1 MAQPILTGVAAM
13 NCTEIASKIERQNP
27 NATALEV
34 ARMCALICS
43 AVSDSSELENDERF
57 VEVWDEVN
65 MRIQAATDQHAA
77 VTEELETLS
86 SSDPLTFTQDQIWIL
101 VRSIKVQNQLLRL
114 YVGDPTLEM
123 G

>member
-1 MAQPILTGVAAM
+1 MT
-13 NCTEIASKIERQNP
+13 CTEIAAKIEKFNP
-27 NATALEV
+27 NADALDV

-43 AVSDSSELENDERF
+43 AVTDRSMLRDDAYFLQI
-57 VEVWDEVN
+57 WDEVN

-77 VTEELETLS
+77 VTEELEELT
-86 SSDPLTFTQDQIWIL
+86 SSDPHDFTPDQIWVL

-114 YVGDPTLEM
+114 YVGDPSLEM

>member
-1 MAQPILTGVAAM
+1 M
-13 NCTEIASKIERQNP
+13 NCTQIASKIEQFNP
-27 NATALEV
+27 DADALDV

-43 AVSDSSELENDERF
+43 AVPDREQLSEDEFF
-57 VEVWDEVN
+57 VQIWDEVN

-77 VTEELETLS
+77 VTEELEELS
-86 SSDPLTFTQDQIWIL
+86 QSDPHEFSPEQIWVL

-114 YVGDPTLEM
+114 YVGDPSLEM